1 MDGKPILMATTVG
14 NGGVLGAAV
23 RFFVNPRASVRAV
36 LDSRPSEGKILAF
49 GMFAAIVLFARQTA
63 DILTRPELVSDQS
76 ELVMQSFV
84 SFAFFVPLAY
94 YLVAAIGTVVAKAC
108 GGTGSWYEGR
118 VAFFWAAFISA
129 PVTMIT
135 GILPLLAPTLPDSIL
150 IAIGQVGV
158 FFFAWA
164 IAQAFAEAF
173 SFTRIWLVLIAVCSP
188 AVLLFLIYIASNL
201 L

>member
-1 MDGKPILMATTVG
+1 MDGEQVGMTATVG
-14 NGGVLGAAV
+14 NGSVVGTAA

-36 LDSRPSEGKILAF
+36 LDSRPSEGRILAF
-49 GMFAAIVLFARQTA
+49 GMFAAIVMFMRQTA
-63 DILTRPELVSDQS
+63 DILSRPDLIDDQS

-94 YLVAAIGTVVAKAC
+94 YLVAAAGTLAAKAC
-108 GGTGSWYEGR
+108 GGTGNWYEGR

-129 PVTMIT
+129 PVTMLT
-135 GILPLLAPTLPDSIL
+135 GILPIFVPSLPEPIT

-173 SFTRIWLVLIAVCSP
+173 SFTRTWLVLIAVCSP
-188 AVLLFLIYIASNL
+188 AILLFVYYVVTIL

>member
-1 MDGKPILMATTVG
+1 MTATVG
-14 NGGVLGAAV
+14 NGSVMGAAA

-36 LDSRPSEGKILAF
+36 LDSHPSEGRILAF
-49 GMFAAIVLFARQTA
+49 GMFAAIVLFMRQTA
-63 DILTRPELVSDQS
+63 DILSRPALIDDQA

-94 YLVAAIGTVVAKAC
+94 YLVAAIGTLAAKAC
-108 GGTGSWYEGR
+108 GGTGNWYEGR

-129 PVTMIT
+129 PVTMLT
-135 GILPLLAPTLPDSIL
+135 GILPIVVPSLPEPIT
-150 IAIGQVGV
+150 IAIGQIGV

-173 SFTRIWLVLIAVCSP
+173 SFTRTWLVLIAVCSP
-188 AVLLFLIYIASNL
+188 AILLFVYYVVTIL

>member
-1 MDGKPILMATTVG
+1 
-14 NGGVLGAAV
+14 
-23 RFFVNPRASVRAV
+23 
-36 LDSRPSEGKILAF
+36 
-49 GMFAAIVLFARQTA
+49 
-63 DILTRPELVSDQS
+63 
-76 ELVMQSFV
+76 MQGFV

-94 YLVAAIGTVVAKAC
+94 YLVAATGTLAAKAC

-129 PVTMIT
+129 PVTLIT

-164 IAQAFAEAF
+164 VAQAFAEAF
-173 SFTRIWLVLIAVCSP
+173 SFTRTWLVLIAVCSP
-188 AVLLFLIYIASNL
+188 AVLLFVIYIASIL

>member
-1 MDGKPILMATTVG
+1 MDGKPVGMTTTVS
-14 NGGVLGAAV
+14 NGSVLGAAA

-36 LDSRPSEGKILAF
+36 MDSRPSEGKILAF

-63 DILTRPELVSDQS
+63 DILTRPELVKDQS

-84 SFAFFVPLAY
+84 SFVFFVPLAY
-94 YLVAAIGTVVAKAC
+94 YLVAAIGTFIARAC

-135 GILPLLAPTLPDSIL
+135 GILPIVLPELPDVLSVT
-150 IAIGQVGV
+150 IGQIGV

-173 SFTRIWLVLIAVCSP
+173 SFTRTWLVLVAVCSP
-188 AVLLFLIYIASNL
+188 AVLLFLFYIATIL